1 MSASIEG
8 RPSARRVAAALMLL
22 LSAAERASAQEHAA
36 PTPANVLRR
45 DGYYAQGE
53 INAALFAQTDDS
65 NSPAFIARA
74 FGFSGRGGHRWHDK
88 ALFVSLEAQFWS
100 SPALDSK
107 RQIAMAINLGI
118 GAEILS
124 AGGLLRTSL
133 AFGPSLLTI
142 PTDVDSAGSLGFFVD
157 LRPLGLR
164 FAVGSGLLFGIDP
177 LSFTLLMPEL
187 SGIPL
192 VELEYRTAVYLEHAL

>member
-1 MSASIEG
+1 
-8 RPSARRVAAALMLL
+8 
-22 LSAAERASAQEHAA
+22 
-36 PTPANVLRR
+36 
-45 DGYYAQGE
+45 
-53 INAALFAQTDDS
+53 
-65 NSPAFIARA
+65 
-74 FGFSGRGGHRWHDK
+74 
-88 ALFVSLEAQFWS
+88 
-100 SPALDSK
+100 
-107 RQIAMAINLGI
+107 
-118 GAEILS
+118 
-124 AGGLLRTSL
+124 
-133 AFGPSLLTI
+133 LTI

>member
-1 MSASIEG
+1 MSASLEG
-8 RPSARRVAAALMLL
+8 RPTARRAAAALLLL
-22 LSAAERASAQEHAA
+22 LSASDRAAAQEHAA
-36 PTPANVLRR
+36 PHDVRMR

-65 NSPAFIARA
+65 NSPAFIART
-74 FGFSGRGGHRWHDK
+74 FGFSGRGGHRWANK

-100 SPALDSK
+100 SPDLDRK

-133 AFGPSLLTI
+133 AVGPSLLAI

-164 FAVGSGLLFGIDP
+164 FEIGGGLLFGIDP

-192 VELEYRTAVYLEHAL
+192 VELEYRTSVYVEHAL

>member
-1 MSASIEG
+1 M
-8 RPSARRVAAALMLL
+8 RRAAAAALLL
-22 LSAAERASAQEHAA
+22 VLSAGNRTIAAQERAA
-36 PTPANVLRR
+36 PQNVLMR

-74 FGFSGRGGHRWHDK
+74 FGFSGRGGHRWHNK

-164 FAVGSGLLFGIDP
+164 FDIGGGLLFGIDP

-192 VELEYRTAVYLEHAL
+192 VELEYRTSVYLEHAL